1 MLSFEEKAYCRA
13 LGALRNKDYISA
25 DKEFEA
31 SGNNFSGSQGL
42 KIIKEATKLM
52 AVLRIEKLKL
62 EKTEI
67 AIEENLSHGEKAVI
81 CGQNKQEKTG

>member
-13 LGALRNKDYISA
+13 LEALHKKDYISA

-31 SGNNFSGSQGL
+31 SGNEFSGSKGL
-42 KIIKEATKLM
+42 KIIKESTKLM

-67 AIEENLSHGEKAVI
+67 VIEENLSHGKEAVI
-81 CGQNKQEKTG
+81 CGQSQQEKTG

>member
-13 LGALRNKDYISA
+13 LEALRNKDYISA

-31 SGNNFSGSQGL
+31 SGDEFSGSRGL

-52 AVLRIEKLKL
+52 ALLRNEKLNF
-62 EKTEI
+62 EKTRNEI
-67 AIEENLSHGEKAVI
+67 KENLSHGEKTVVF
-81 CGQNKQEKTG
+81 GQSQQEKTG